1 MVAFIA
7 FAIVATRYNSAMP
20 AWAFEK
26 VANLNR
32 AGILFFDTQLFF

>member
-1 MVAFIA
+1 MAAFIS
-7 FAIVATRYNSAMP
+7 FAIVITQYNSAMP

-32 AGILFFDTQLFF
+32 DEILLFDA